1 MKEKAKELANA
12 SPLDVFVWSEY
23 PAVKKMFKKVYEEV
37 LGYENRGK
45 SRAKDVE
52 DRFKST
58 LRVVLINLFV
68 AWEVDSKRYVA
79 YSRNKMSYMGESRY
93 RRLFIKYQ
101 SMIDAV
107 NALEALGYIENFKG
121 YYFADI
127 MQGKQS
133 RMRATDKLV
142 KLFLEAE
149 LNIYMIHCE
158 DKPLIVLKDENKKKI
173 EIEHTP
179 ETLKMEQNL
188 KRINAVLKSQDINLE
203 VTDRQHAEML
213 QKLELQGKEP
223 VNFNRVT
230 LHRVFNMHRF
240 DLGGRFYGTWVHSIP
255 NEYRKH
261 ITING
266 IKTVEVDFSGMHLDM
281 LYAEKGIEPPE
292 GDAYA
297 LDGYPEACRETI
309 KTAFNSMVNAV
320 NGNMQEPS
328 DSVLPDGKSY
338 KDLQGDIL
346 KKHEAIKEFFY
357 SGKGRELQ
365 FKDSQIAE
373 QVMIELLDYHRKD
386 GTPLRVVA
394 IPVHDSFIV
403 IEGQDGIL
411 EKVMKK
417 WYKKIVGRDAKVK
430 FTQLEYDP
438 FMQNIIDCQSAPSSS
453 PLREPD
459 YLDKQ
464 YSKYKKR
471 SLLWWE
477 TIGNRK

>member
-23 PAVKKMFKKVYEEV
+23 PAVNKVTEKVYKEVLSAESRDRARTKKV
-37 LGYENRGK
+37 
-45 SRAKDVE
+45 E
-52 DRFKST
+52 DKLKAT

-68 AWEVDSKRYVA
+68 AWEADPKRYVA
-79 YSRNKMSYMGESRY
+79 YSRNKESYQDESRY

-101 SMIDAV
+101 PMMDAV
-107 NALEALGYIENFKG
+107 NALEVLGYIEGAIG
-121 YYFADI
+121 YYDKNRN
-127 MQGKQS
+127 QGKQS
-133 RMRATDKLV
+133 RMRATGKLV
-142 KLFLEAE
+142 KMFLEAD
-149 LNIYMIHCE
+149 LNIYMIHYE
-158 DKPLIVLKDENKKKI
+158 DKPLIFLKDENKKKV
-173 EIEHTP
+173 EFEHTP
-179 ETLKMEQNL
+179 ETLEMEQNL

-203 VTDRQHAEML
+203 VTDRQHEEILERL
-213 QKLELQGKEP
+213 QLEGKEP

-386 GTPLRVVA
+386 GIPLRVVA

-417 WYKKIVGRDAKVK
+417 
-430 FTQLEYDP
+430 
-438 FMQNIIDCQSAPSSS
+438 
-453 PLREPD
+453 
-459 YLDKQ
+459 
-464 YSKYKKR
+464 
-471 SLLWWE
+471 
-477 TIGNRK
+477 